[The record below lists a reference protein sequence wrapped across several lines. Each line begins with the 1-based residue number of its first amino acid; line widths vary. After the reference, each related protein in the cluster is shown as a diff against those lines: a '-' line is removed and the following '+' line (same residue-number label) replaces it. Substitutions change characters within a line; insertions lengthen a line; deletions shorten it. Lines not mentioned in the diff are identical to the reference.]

1 MLSTIFM
8 YTITMKNHPVVIT
21 TWFTDTKYPYLKCQS
36 IFSLL
41 WCLISVLYH
50 RHTVDRSWVSNNM
63 EFGGGGSYKK
73 LELAVCSR
81 FCVVN
86 ALMFCIVFVLL
97 YSFCVLCPI
106 LPVLLSDPLDIS
118 HKKTQKA
125 QRVTRITFS
134 RYVQDQKIGKP
145 NNINVFGGIRIKVYN
160 EDNQNR
166 RRRGNLRGE
175 NLRFDNNYVINDK
188 YV

>member
-1 MLSTIFM
+1 M
-8 YTITMKNHPVVIT
+8 
-21 TWFTDTKYPYLKCQS
+21 
-36 IFSLL
+36 
-41 WCLISVLYH
+41 
-50 RHTVDRSWVSNNM
+50 
-63 EFGGGGSYKK
+63 
-73 LELAVCSR
+73 
-81 FCVVN
+81 
-86 ALMFCIVFVLL
+86 
-97 YSFCVLCPI
+97 

-188 YV
+188 YI